1 LRRMLDLVESVA
13 PTNVTVLISGETG
26 TGKELIARAIHDL
39 SPRRDRALVKV
50 NCAAISAGLVESE
63 LFGHA
68 KGAFTGAMST
78 RVGRFEL
85 ANGGTLFL
93 DEVGE
98 LPIGTQL
105 KLLRVLQER
114 EFEPVG
120 SNRTCRVDVRVLA
133 ATNRDLEREVA
144 EGRFRADLYYRLNV
158 VPIRV
163 PPLRDRRE
171 DLPLLVSFLLERSA
185 RELGKAVEG
194 VSKDT
199 MELFLAYDWPGNIRE
214 VHNVIQRAVVLAKG
228 PILEIAPD
236 LLALEPERPAVPPM
250 TPRGPTPVVAGT
262 ESLSFFD
269 VSRRHIAQALEN
281 ARWVIE
287 GPQGAAAILGLSPST
302 LRSRMKKLGLRR
314 PPSYKSDRRQD
325 SHA

>member
-1 LRRMLDLVESVA
+1 LVESVA

-199 MELFLAYDWPGNIRE
+199 MGLFLAYDWPGNIRE

-302 LRSRMKKLGLRR
+302 LRSRVKKLGLRR